1 MKTKHALLTLLIG
14 ALLAAC
20 ASSDSADD
28 SRFRNVRLNPGLQN
42 QGSIAQAGL
51 TDQGPITGLN
61 LFVGGVPSGSGSPL
75 QIYSF
80 IYPGSC
86 AQLGAQPA
94 FSLNENVRANRVN
107 NGWYLSKTAPVSLAD
122 LRAGNYAIVLRSSPA
137 DRNIEL
143 FCGDID

>member
-1 MKTKHALLTLLIG
+1 MKTKHALLGLSICVLLTG
-14 ALLAAC
+14 C
-20 ASSDSADD
+20 ASSNTADD
-28 SRFRNVRLNPGLQN
+28 SRFHNVRLNPGPQN

-61 LFVGGVPSGSGSPL
+61 LFVGGVPSGSSSPL
-75 QIYSF
+75 QIYSY
-80 IYPGSC
+80 IYPGTC

-107 NGWYLSKTAPVSLAD
+107 NGWYLSKTAPISLVD
-122 LRAGNYAIVLRSSPA
+122 LRAGHYAIVLRSSPA

-143 FCGDID
+143 FCGDVD